1 MRYFPTLL
9 KFIFFFFFFPIPSH
23 SRNSYRTLAWV
34 SPFRHLIKIPSAFR
48 LTDRTLS
55 HGPFLSPINRP
66 KKKSMFSSVIDIF
79 IFNICSFHFR
89 IRRCLG
95 AMRAVQVLETGSLY
109 LAILVLVIVI
119 EEVLSLMMVMYRC
132 IPRADVKGPMLL
144 TLPGKC
150 GPVLWYS
157 SGKESRINNL
167 SFIVKST
174 NAAPS
179 WIKGSSLFKLLTLRN
194 ECKFKSNRVAE
205 GALLSN

>member
-1 MRYFPTLL
+1 MGFSLPTFN
-9 KFIFFFFFFPIPSH
+9 K
-23 SRNSYRTLAWV
+23 NSVGVPL
-34 SPFRHLIKIPSAFR
+34 
-48 LTDRTLS
+48 DRQNTFSWTFSLS
-55 HGPFLSPINRP
+55 N
-66 KKKSMFSSVIDIF
+66 KQTEKKSMFSSVIDIF

-150 GPVLWYS
+150 GLVLWYS

-179 WIKGSSLFKLLTLRN
+179 WIKGSSSFKLLT
-194 ECKFKSNRVAE
+194 
-205 GALLSN
+205 

>member
-1 MRYFPTLL
+1 M
-9 KFIFFFFFFPIPSH
+9 
-23 SRNSYRTLAWV
+23 
-34 SPFRHLIKIPSAFR
+34 
-48 LTDRTLS
+48 
-55 HGPFLSPINRP
+55 
-66 KKKSMFSSVIDIF
+66 
-79 IFNICSFHFR
+79 
-89 IRRCLG
+89 
-95 AMRAVQVLETGSLY
+95 Y

-119 EEVLSLMMVMYRC
+119 EEVLSIMMAMYRC

-150 GPVLWYS
+150 GLVLWYS
-157 SGKESRINNL
+157 SGKESRINHL

-194 ECKFKSNRVAE
+194 ECKSKSNRVAE